1 MSKTNKIII
10 GVILAAVLLL
20 GVGYAAIQ
28 NISLNIT
35 GTAKADVSQ
44 SSFVVGFAKTT
55 QVSDPSKVTASVTNG
70 TNAVLNV
77 AGLTAKGDSVTATYT
92 LQNTSPDL
100 SANLSIQSTNSNEEY
115 FTVETEIGK
124 TSLESGEATTLTVTI
139 TLIKTPITDNITS
152 TIGLQLTSEP
162 VQPGEEG
169 EPEGGNGGDTS
180 GSEGTEPDV
189 TSITLEHEFPFGV
202 PVDLEFDVVAITSP
216 NANPTGTF
224 EFEIAYA
231 NNVDVEITSVE
242 GNTAYVC
249 VHQASDLALFVIEV
263 IYKPDDG
270 GESVSVTENFTVD
283 TTEEPHRPV

>member
-115 FTVETEIGK
+115 FTVETEIEK
-124 TSLESGEATTLTVTI
+124 KSLESGEATTLTVTI
-139 TLIKTPITDNITS
+139 TL
-152 TIGLQLTSEP
+152 
-162 VQPGEEG
+162 
-169 EPEGGNGGDTS
+169 
-180 GSEGTEPDV
+180 
-189 TSITLEHEFPFGV
+189 
-202 PVDLEFDVVAITSP
+202 
-216 NANPTGTF
+216 
-224 EFEIAYA
+224 
-231 NNVDVEITSVE
+231 
-242 GNTAYVC
+242 
-249 VHQASDLALFVIEV
+249 SD
-263 IYKPDDG
+263 D
-270 GESVSVTENFTVD
+270 
-283 TTEEPHRPV
+283 